1 LIISLIILYL
11 LKLQQTHLQPKMAK
25 LFRRG
30 KGFSAADDDMTISSG
45 WSVGGSSVSDRI
57 MGRMKKNLSN
67 FGSSGNSGRNTRSSS
82 SVSGGKRKGF
92 GSRSGGGV
100 DISGGFRSRRSSSTG
115 KMQGQSDVDP
125 SSMIFLGSSGAADLH
140 EQNMLMG
147 KRRHPSA
154 PILRPGQSKADR
166 FGPARSRV
174 PSTQNSEQLKRVNV
188 VNPDFEPT
196 EYSLTELRSMPIE
209 ELEKAMIDAGV
220 TRDEILKAIE
230 EAVSMDAS
238 IDTTA
243 ADQRQNTLVS
253 LFINSGRVKLVRHE
267 KRTSVQP
274 PLFTTISDRSLGSRN
289 SLNERQSQMNS
300 SIKSVDQ
307 NPMEKALNR
316 LNMNASSTSLNYD
329 AASVGGTSMRS
340 AVSIRSSTSSKG
352 QSRKSKVEKILE
364 LQTENHQVKRENKS
378 LKKTLKK
385 LLGQLLEAEKKD
397 AMLKKN
403 QDDQSTKDFDD
414 HSTVKPLATK
424 ESDQP
429 NDIGQVENDVV
440 SEGTAS
446 AKRST
451 NTRRSMDLSI
461 DTNKIPD
468 DNCAKNESEAL
479 NHNSSKHQSMDISFD
494 TTRDENRKNKNIFV
508 LKKKLKKE
516 REARKNTE
524 FRMKVSFHSNTALEL
539 VIYRFPN

>member
-1 LIISLIILYL
+1 
-11 LKLQQTHLQPKMAK
+11 M
-25 LFRRG
+25 
-30 KGFSAADDDMTISSG
+30 
-45 WSVGGSSVSDRI
+45 SDRI

-67 FGSSGNSGRNTRSSS
+67 FGSSGNSGRNTRSST

-100 DISGGFRSRRSSSTG
+100 DVSEGVRSRRSSSTG
-115 KMQGQSDVDP
+115 KMRGQSDLDP
-125 SSMIFLGSSGAADLH
+125 SSVVFLGSSGAADMH
-140 EQNMLMG
+140 KQNMLMG

-154 PILRPGQSKADR
+154 PILRPGQRKVDR
-166 FGPARSRV
+166 FGPPRSRV

-238 IDTTA
+238 IDTIA

-267 KRTSVQP
+267 NRTSVRP

-316 LNMNASSTSLNYD
+316 LNMNASSTSLNND
-329 AASVGGTSMRS
+329 AASVGGTSMKS

-378 LKKTLKK
+378 LKKTVKK
-385 LLGQLLEAEKKD
+385 LLGQLLEAEKRD

-414 HSTVKPLATK
+414 HSTVKPSTTK

-440 SEGTAS
+440 SESTAS

-468 DNCAKNESEAL
+468 DNAKNESEAL
-479 NHNSSKHQSMDISFD
+479 SRNSSKHQSMDISFD

-516 REARKNTE
+516 REAHKNTE
-524 FRMKVSFHSNTALEL
+524 FRMKVSFHSNTAFEL
-539 VIYRFPN
+539 VILPNS